1 MEDQAFGL
9 RKLLAK
15 QKTIEHGKFI
25 TVASGKGGVGKS
37 NFSANLA
44 YILARQYRKDILLID
59 ADIGMGN
66 IHLLL
71 NADPSKNMRQ
81 VFSGVPIEEVI
92 VESNGFYALLGFSGL
107 DRLDE
112 LEELEFHR
120 VIEGLERVSGQF
132 DYVIIDTGAGIDA
145 KVTSF
150 LRASH
155 TTYIVTTPEPTA
167 MMDAYALIKSLYTLY
182 GYQRFKVVVNMCRSR
197 SEGVQTF
204 EKLRQSTQKFL
215 ELELVLAGVLP
226 QTPRIRQCV
235 ESRSLI
241 AQRYPH
247 ENFSRALAKVA
258 AAEAGARS
266 GGGASEY
273 WSKVVGFLRGK
284 AG

>member
-15 QKTIEHGKFI
+15 KKSITNGKFV

-44 YILARQYRKDILLID
+44 YTLAKQYHKDILLID

-81 VFSGVPIEEVI
+81 VFNGVPIEQVI

-167 MMDAYALIKSLYTLY
+167 MMDAYALIKSLYSLY

-235 ESRSLI
+235 EARALI
-241 AQRYPH
+241 AERYPN
-247 ENFSRALAKVA
+247 ENFSRALGRIA
-258 AAEAGARS
+258 AAEAGARAI
-266 GGGASEY
+266 GGAAEY

-284 AG
+284 A